1 VTILCYHSVQPDW
14 VSPLSITPEAFRA
27 QAEWLAQ
34 QGRVLP
40 LSEAVARL
48 DRSGRIPAG
57 ATAMTFD
64 DGFAALHEYALPVL
78 TRHRL
83 AATVF
88 LVAETLTPQGRTVD
102 WVDTPPPYPLRTLT
116 VDQVREMQDDGVEF
130 ASHSYSHLDLTT
142 LAYAD
147 CVADLR
153 RSREL
158 LEDLLHQRVPFLA
171 YPRGRHDA
179 HVRLAAERAGYSHA
193 FTLPQTRERPGPF
206 AVPRVGIFPGNDVRV
221 MRLKLRRSYLPVRTS
236 PVFPLLRRT
245 LRRG

>member
-1 VTILCYHSVQPDW
+1 MTILCYHSVQPDW
-14 VSPLSITPEAFRA
+14 PSPLSISPDAFTA

-40 LSEAVARL
+40 LSEAVTRL
-48 DRSGRIPAG
+48 DRSARIPGG

-64 DGFAALHEYALPVL
+64 DGFAALHEHAFPTL
-78 TRHRL
+78 TRLRL

-88 LVAETLTPQGRTVD
+88 LVAETLTEKGRPVD

-116 VDQVREMQDDGVEF
+116 VDQVREMQDAGVEF

-142 LAYAD
+142 LGFAE
-147 CVADLR
+147 CVADLQ

-158 LEDLLHQRVPFLA
+158 LEDLLSRRVPYLA

-179 HVRLAAERAGYSHA
+179 HVRLAAERAGYTHA
-193 FTLPQTRERPGPF
+193 FTLPQAREHPGPF
-206 AVPRVGIFPGNDVRV
+206 AVPRVGIFPGNDVRA
-221 MRLKLRRSYLPVRTS
+221 MQMKLRRSYLTVRTG
-236 PVFPLLRRT
+236 PAFPLLRRA